1 MGKTPR
7 MADDS
12 CGVLLGAL
20 FGLVVLLI
28 YEKKTKCIFPDGE
41 NAPYGR

>member
-7 MADDS
+7 IADDS

-28 YEKKTKCIFPDGE
+28 YKKITKGISPDGE